1 MFFVVPLAGTPSQK
15 GEEGEGKGNAPAK
28 NPREKDQGGNIFS
41 GQVGSVGPRERIN
54 GSVTDW
60 GMEGEGGNI

>member
-28 NPREKDQGGNIFS
+28 NPREKAKGGNIFS
-41 GQVGSVGPRERIN
+41 DLDPLARGN
-54 GSVTDW
+54 GSTDRSRI
-60 GMEGEGGNI
+60 GGCEGTEGH